1 MPTPGPESSDLRMAG
16 ELCSARKRALEA
28 AKERLRRLFGRKP
41 GPSLHSRRTFNV
53 TKHRLRPHP
62 DAPKACRTPISIESW
77 QRNAA
82 EHEDHNDG
90 GRDASERSVV
100 IGQERAST

>member
-1 MPTPGPESSDLRMAG
+1 MAG

-62 DAPKACRTPISIESW
+62 DATESLPHTDSIESR
-77 QRNAA
+77 QRNAT

-90 GRDASERSVV
+90 GPDASARSVV